1 MTLRVERVSSRSG
14 SALRLIGHVGIEH
27 LVELRTQL
35 GLVSGQVSFDLEE
48 VTLVD
53 AEAVR
58 FLVEAESR
66 GVDVNNASPYIRE
79 WMKRIRES

>member
-1 MTLRVERVSSRSG
+1 MTLRVERDSSQSG
-14 SALRLIGHVGIEH
+14 SALRLIGHVGTEH
-27 LVELRTQL
+27 LEELRTQL
-35 GLVSGQVSFDLEE
+35 ELLSGRVSFDLEE

-58 FLVEAESR
+58 FFVESESR
-66 GVDVNNASPYIRE
+66 GVEVVNACPYIRE